1 MNDDDCAPTR
11 IVLSDG
17 ASVAIRTEELAVV
30 VEVSGLA
37 DATLAATLA
46 RELSFLEAE
55 DRVIVD
61 LTDAVLVG
69 PAALCDLIDEVV
81 ATGEDPDRICLVC
94 ERLSTQV
101 LLRRYGATEQAAVFG
116 TVNDALQALMMQ
128 VEGYGAGWAPGPA
141 QLPH

>member
-1 MNDDDCAPTR
+1 MSEDDCAPTR

-17 ASVAIRTEELAVV
+17 ASVAIRTEQLAVV

-37 DATLAATLA
+37 DATLAVTLA
-46 RELSFLEAE
+46 RELSVLEPD
-55 DRVIVD
+55 DRVVVD
-61 LTDAVLVG
+61 LSDAVLVG

-81 ATGEDPDRICLVC
+81 AAGEDPDRICLVC

-116 TVNDALQALMMQ
+116 TVNDALQALVMKA
-128 VEGYGAGWAPGPA
+128 EGYGGGWAPGPA